1 MKTKTLLLALAL
13 GLAAGHASA
22 AGKAVKP
29 EKAVVVVE
37 AVQMPAWVEH
47 ANGGRDAL
55 VVGATLHNKDR
66 VVTGEGSRA
75 ALRMSDGSL
84 VRLGANGNLALDDLA
99 QRRFNAKDVVTATL
113 DVLAGA
119 FRFTTQALP
128 KQRVER
134 DVKVRV
140 VTITLGLRGTD
151 LWARPEAER
160 DVVCLLEGKID
171 VTRGEQAFTMDQAM
185 SFYIAPKG
193 KPGEPVAAVSKE
205 QLDKWIAE
213 TDVATGKGALR
224 AGGKWRLYLGDASD
238 QDGALSLYDQLRNA
252 GYAAQ
257 IRPVSTEAGT
267 TYRVRISNFATRE
280 EAAAFGEKLKGKFGI
295 TAPQVSR

>member
-1 MKTKTLLLALAL
+1 MKTKTLLALAL
-13 GLAAGHASA
+13 IIAAGPALAAGKTA
-22 AGKAVKP
+22 KP
-29 EKAVVVVE
+29 EKPVVVVE

-47 ANGGRDAL
+47 PNGARDAL
-55 VVGATLHNKDR
+55 VVGASLHSKDR
-66 VVTGEGSRA
+66 VVTGDGSRA
-75 ALRMSDGSL
+75 ALRVSDGSL
-84 VRLGANGNLALDDLA
+84 VRLGANGNLAIDDLA
-99 QRRFNAKDVVTATL
+99 QRKFSAKDVVTATF

-134 DVKVRV
+134 DVKIRV
-140 VTITLGLRGTD
+140 VTITLGVRGTD
-151 LWARPEAER
+151 LWARPEAAR

-185 SFYIAPKG
+185 SFYIAPKD

-224 AGGKWRLYLGDASD
+224 ASGKWRVYLGEVGD
-238 QDGALSLYDQLRNA
+238 QDSALTLYDQLRNA

-257 IRPVSTEAGT
+257 IRPVTSESGT

-280 EAAAFGEKLKGKFGI
+280 EAAALGEKLKGKFGI
-295 TAPQVSR
+295 TAPTVSR